1 MTPQS
6 EDFSAW
12 YNELVIKA
20 ELVDRGPVR
29 GTMVI
34 RPYGYRIWELLQAD
48 LDRRIKETGHENAY
62 FPLLIP
68 QSYLEREADHVEGF
82 APELAVVTHA
92 GGKQLEEPLV
102 VRPTSETVIGEFM
115 AKWISSHRDLPM
127 LLNQW
132 ANVVRWEMRPRM
144 FLRTT
149 EFLWQEGHT
158 AHADEAD
165 AMRETMLS
173 LQTIYLRTAR
183 ELAAMP
189 VVDGEKTPGERFA
202 GAVRTFSIEAMM
214 RDGRALQAGTSHYL
228 GTNFAQAFGIQ
239 YTGEDGRL
247 AYAHTTSF
255 GMTTRMIGGV
265 IMTHGDD
272 KGLVLPPRLAPY
284 QVVIVPIGRGDAV
297 GEVIAAAEAL
307 AARLADAGIRTH
319 VDSRTHV
326 SPGFKF
332 NEWELRGAPIRL
344 ELGPRDLAAGTAVMV
359 AAARRGQGADLAR
372 RRARAAGG
380 RAGGVP
386 GPAARA
392 GHRLPGLAHGQ
403 HRRVGRLRQGGR
415 HRLGAGAALR
425 HPGVRGGDQGRDR
438 GHRPLRAAGR
448 AAGVRAVHPVRAAF
462 GLRQAGHLRPRVL
475 GRQQDHPVGP
485 YHCAVGENWA
495 DEAGQ
500 VEIPLAGGDVTEG
513 VVRVGDTVRRPVGP
527 HSPLVHALLAHL
539 ESIGFEGAPRFL
551 GIDEAGREVLSYVDG
566 EVAGRPRPPWIAD
579 EAQAGIGRAAGPRL

>member
-1 MTPQS
+1 VTPQS

-20 ELVDRGPVR
+20 ELVDRGPAR

-68 QSYLEREADHVEGF
+68 QSYLQREADHVEGF

-202 GAVRTFSIEAMM
+202 GADRTFSIEAMM

-228 GTNFAQAFGIQ
+228 GTNFARAFNIQ
-239 YTGEDGRL
+239 YTGEDSQLR
-247 AYAHTTSF
+247 YAHTTSF

-307 AARLADAGIRTH
+307 AARLADAGIRVH

-359 AAARRGQGADLAR
+359 RRLGEGKEPISLDGAPARLTDELAAFQDLLLERATAFRDSHTVVTDSWDDFVMAVATGWALALHCGIRECEEEIKAETGATARCVPLDGPSESGLCIRCGLPSAYGTR
-372 RRARAAGG
+372 VIFG
-380 RAGGVP
+380 RA
-386 GPAARA
+386 
-392 GHRLPGLAHGQ
+392 
-403 HRRVGRLRQGGR
+403 
-415 HRLGAGAALR
+415 
-425 HPGVRGGDQGRDR
+425 
-438 GHRPLRAAGR
+438 
-448 AAGVRAVHPVRAAF
+448 
-462 GLRQAGHLRPRVL
+462 
-475 GRQQDHPVGP
+475 
-485 YHCAVGENWA
+485 Y
-495 DEAGQ
+495 
-500 VEIPLAGGDVTEG
+500 
-513 VVRVGDTVRRPVGP
+513 
-527 HSPLVHALLAHL
+527 
-539 ESIGFEGAPRFL
+539 
-551 GIDEAGREVLSYVDG
+551 
-566 EVAGRPRPPWIAD
+566 
-579 EAQAGIGRAAGPRL
+579 